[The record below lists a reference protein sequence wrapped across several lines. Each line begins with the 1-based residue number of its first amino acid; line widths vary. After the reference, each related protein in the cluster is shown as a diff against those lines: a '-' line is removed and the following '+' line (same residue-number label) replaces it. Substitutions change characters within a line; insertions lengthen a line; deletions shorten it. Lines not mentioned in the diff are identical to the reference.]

1 MFTVYVVTYRKDGT
15 LSSVGKLEGKEEIIV
30 NNTSPADEEDGEI
43 VITKEQH
50 DEMLLE
56 LDAFIVSEGKPRK
69 RTQTERRARY
79 EELYKRC
86 LLGEL
91 AHRKGNPASI
101 LVKWKDE
108 FLPEACRGTV

>member
-30 NNTSPADEEDGEI
+30 NNTSPTDEEDGEI

-50 DEMLLE
+50 DEMLHE
-56 LDAFIVSEGKPRK
+56 LDTFIISEGKPRK
-69 RTQTERRARY
+69 RTRAERRARY

-86 LLGEL
+86 LSGEL
-91 AHRKGNPASI
+91 AHLKDDPRSI
-101 LVKWKDE
+101 LVRWKNE
-108 FLPEACRGTV
+108 FLPEAHRGTV